1 MTANRFQN
9 PNEQFLDAT
18 GQPYSGGFLY
28 FYSSGTSTPLA
39 TYSDSGLSI
48 ANTNPVVL
56 DSAGR
61 AGSIFLQA
69 QLYKVVLKDSSG
81 VQIWTEDPVSDP
93 IYNLI
98 SGTTTF
104 VGSDASGSANA
115 IVVST
120 TSPSSFTFAKGNR
133 VTFRSSFTNTTAATL
148 DVALSGI
155 IEIKKR
161 GPAGIVSLTG
171 GEIIASE
178 MVTVVSD
185 GTYWELDSEVKPI
198 TPNPTTIVAGDLL
211 YGSATGT
218 MSRLA
223 KATDGYILVQA
234 LGLPSWVSKPL
245 AAPTGAVIGSAYVET
260 ATPATLSASIP
271 NDDTPPLIS
280 EGTQVLSVSYT
291 PKIVGSRI
299 EVLFVANTAYSGAST
314 TIPIGAIFADN
325 TNIGADLAFTISGG
339 TAYEPRMLT
348 VGGSLTSASLSAIT
362 FSARVGMSAVA
373 TFYLN
378 ADSAGTRKFGGSRK
392 TFMLVREFAP

>member
-48 ANTNPVVL
+48 ANTNPIVL

-161 GPAGIVSLTG
+161 GPSGVVSLTG

-185 GTYWELDSEVKPI
+185 GTYWELDSEVRPI
-198 TPNPTTIVAGDLL
+198 FPNPTTIVAGDLL
-211 YGSATGT
+211 YGSSAGT
-218 MSRLA
+218 LSRLA

-234 LGLPSWVSKPL
+234 SGLPSWVSKPL
-245 AAPTGAVIGSAYVET
+245 AAPAGAVVNSVLARYT
-260 ATPATLSASIP
+260 ATTALTVVLPEDATIP
-271 NDDTPPLIS
+271 QVG
-280 EGTQVLSVSYT
+280 EGTQILSVSIT
-291 PKIVGSRI
+291 PSSNTSKLRARFKGSVSATSPI
-299 EVLFVANTAYSGAST
+299 WAVAALFANGAANALAADLQYVNTANGVEHLVFEYEWVPGSTSAQTITLRVGPGAAGTIYMNQST
-314 TIPIGAIFADN
+314 AASQN
-325 TNIGADLAFTISGG
+325 LGG
-339 TAYEPRMLT
+339 T
-348 VGGSLTSASLSAIT
+348 VG
-362 FSARVGMSAVA
+362 A
-373 TFYLN
+373 TLI
-378 ADSAGTRKFGGSRK
+378 
-392 TFMLVREFAP
+392 VEEIAP